1 MPTPP
6 EQQSDTRFGRGMIVA
21 AWVVGLGLLTLLF
34 GDLLERERN
43 PNRQVLSR
51 TDGDGGMEVVLQRNR
66 YGHYVATGRING
78 EPVEFLV
85 DTGASDVSVPGDIA
99 TRLGL
104 ERGAPLRY
112 QTANG
117 SVTGYRTRIDRL
129 ELGELVLRDVPASIN
144 PAYRENDVLL
154 GMSVLKRLEFTQRGD
169 TLILRPLRDDARDT
183 Q

>member
-6 EQQSDTRFGRGMIVA
+6 EQQPHAPFGRGMIVA
-21 AWVVGLGLLTLLF
+21 AWIVGLGLLTLLF
-34 GDLLERERN
+34 SDLLERERN

-51 TDGDGGMEVVLQRNR
+51 VDGDGGVDVVLQRNR

-78 EPVEFLV
+78 ERVEFLV
-85 DTGASDVSVPGDIA
+85 DTGASDVSVPGA
-99 TRLGL
+99 LAARLGL
-104 ERGAPLRY
+104 ERGAALTY

-117 SVTGYRTRIDRL
+117 TVTGYRTRIDRL
-129 ELGELVLRDVPASIN
+129 ELGELVLQDVPASIN

-169 TLILRPLRDDARDT
+169 TLTLRPLR
-183 Q
+183 